1 MIYLDMDGV
10 IADFFGGLEEKFGVD
25 HWKSLSWKEEV
36 FAKLKGTD
44 FFARL
49 PVFGEQDRRSE
60 SIAVHNL
67 VKVIAEDNGIDWG
80 ICSSPLRGDEYNSA
94 YHKRNWLQEWDFMPN
109 NIDNCIFTSNK
120 PKYAWSYKDLLPN
133 VLIDDKPQNIK
144 AWRDAG
150 GIGIRFQA
158 NEDDIDYLEW
168 ELLEA
173 MKERYE

>member
-120 PKYAWSYKDLLPN
+120 PKYAWSYKDLLPKFR
-133 VLIDDKPQNIK
+133 IDPTLVPETSGQLRNK
-144 AWRDAG
+144 
-150 GIGIRFQA
+150 IR
-158 NEDDIDYLEW
+158 
-168 ELLEA
+168 
-173 MKERYE
+173 ER

>member
-49 PVFGEQDRRSE
+49 PVFGEQDRRSD

-67 VKVIAEDNGIDWG
+67 VKLIAEDNGIDWG

-144 AWRDAG
+144 AWKDAG

-168 ELLEA
+168 ELLDA

>member
-1 MIYLDMDGV
+1 MIYMDMDGV
-10 IADFFGGLEEKFGVD
+10 IADFFGGLENKFGVD

-49 PVFGEQDRRSE
+49 PVFGEQDRRSD

-67 VKVIAEDNGIDWG
+67 VKLIAEDNGIDWG

-144 AWRDAG
+144 AWKDAG

-168 ELLEA
+168 ELLDA

>member
-10 IADFFGGLEEKFGVD
+10 IADFFGGLENKFGVD

-94 YHKRNWLQEWDFMPN
+94 YWKRVWLERMDFMPDDVN
-109 NIDNCIFTSNK
+109 NCVFTSNK
-120 PKYAWSYKDLLPN
+120 PQYAWSYKDLLPN
-133 VLIDDKPQNIK
+133 ILIDDKPQNIK
-144 AWRDAG
+144 TWRDAG

>member
-10 IADFFGGLEEKFGVD
+10 LADFFGGLENKLGVD

-44 FFARL
+44 FFNRIPCFYEDGRNQSFRIL
-49 PVFGEQDRRSE
+49 EF
-60 SIAVHNL
+60 
-67 VKVIAEDNGIDWG
+67 VKHVAWENEIDWG

-94 YHKRNWLQEWDFMPN
+94 YWKRVWLERMDFMPDDVN
-109 NIDNCIFTSNK
+109 NCVFTSNK
-120 PKYAWSYKDLLPN
+120 PQYAWSYKDLLPN
-133 VLIDDKPQNIK
+133 ILIDDKPQNIK
-144 AWRDAG
+144 TWRDAG

>member
-67 VKVIAEDNGIDWG
+67 VKLIAEDNGIDWG

-144 AWRDAG
+144 AWKDAG

>member
-49 PVFGEQDRRSE
+49 PVFGEQDRRSD

-67 VKVIAEDNGIDWG
+67 VKMIAEDNGIDWG

-144 AWRDAG
+144 AWKDAG

>member
-49 PVFGEQDRRSE
+49 PVFGKQDRRSE

-144 AWRDAG
+144 AWKDAG

>member
-1 MIYLDMDGV
+1 MIYLDMDGG

-144 AWRDAG
+144 AWKDAG

>member
-144 AWRDAG
+144 AWKDAG

>member
-49 PVFGEQDRRSE
+49 PVFGEQDRRSD

-67 VKVIAEDNGIDWG
+67 VKLVAEDNGIDWG

-168 ELLEA
+168 ELLDA

>member
-1 MIYLDMDGV
+1 M
-10 IADFFGGLEEKFGVD
+10 
-25 HWKSLSWKEEV
+25 
-36 FAKLKGTD
+36 
-44 FFARL
+44 
-49 PVFGEQDRRSE
+49 
-60 SIAVHNL
+60 
-67 VKVIAEDNGIDWG
+67 
-80 ICSSPLRGDEYNSA
+80 
-94 YHKRNWLQEWDFMPN
+94 
-109 NIDNCIFTSNK
+109 
-120 PKYAWSYKDLLPN
+120 PN

>member
-67 VKVIAEDNGIDWG
+67 VKSIAEDNGIDWG

-144 AWRDAG
+144 AWKDAG

>member
-67 VKVIAEDNGIDWG
+67 VKLVAEDNGIDWG

>member
-49 PVFGEQDRRSE
+49 PVFGEQDRRSD

-67 VKVIAEDNGIDWG
+67 VKLIAEDNGIDWG

-144 AWRDAG
+144 AWKDAG

>member
-1 MIYLDMDGV
+1 M
-10 IADFFGGLEEKFGVD
+10 
-25 HWKSLSWKEEV
+25 
-36 FAKLKGTD
+36 
-44 FFARL
+44 
-49 PVFGEQDRRSE
+49 
-60 SIAVHNL
+60 
-67 VKVIAEDNGIDWG
+67 IAEDNGIDWG

-144 AWRDAG
+144 AWKDAG

>member
-1 MIYLDMDGV
+1 MIYMDMDGV
-10 IADFFGGLEEKFGVD
+10 IADFFGGLENKFGVD

-144 AWRDAG
+144 AWKDAG

>member
-49 PVFGEQDRRSE
+49 PVFGEQDRRSD

-67 VKVIAEDNGIDWG
+67 VKLVAEDNGIDWG

-109 NIDNCIFTSNK
+109 NVDNCIFTSNK

-168 ELLEA
+168 ELLDA

>member
-49 PVFGEQDRRSE
+49 PVFGEQDRRSD

-67 VKVIAEDNGIDWG
+67 VKMIAEDNGIDWG

-94 YHKRNWLQEWDFMPN
+94 YHKRNWLQEWHFMPN

-144 AWRDAG
+144 AWKDAG

>member
-1 MIYLDMDGV
+1 MIYMDMDGV
-10 IADFFGGLEEKFGVD
+10 IADFFGGLENKFGVD

-168 ELLEA
+168 ELLDA